1 LICCATVPTCRAFH
15 SPLLGGAAFL
25 VLLWTLACGSS
36 APRARSAA
44 DLTNPFLGP
53 EQSSWLI
60 GPIGRMASPEEVEA
74 YLAFSDETQAAQFID
89 QFWARRDPN
98 PNIPGNPLREA
109 FDERS
114 IEADRLFS
122 EAGYRGRRTDR
133 GAIFVVYGPPSET
146 DFEISPGRGQSPV
159 EAWKYNPTTPA
170 GLDGRKPAS
179 LYRFIKRGDLTVT
192 YLPGQSDPRLRH
204 REPPGLPPE

>member
-1 LICCATVPTCRAFH
+1 MTCSATAPRSIRSLLLGLAAV
-15 SPLLGGAAFL
+15 PLLAGA
-25 VLLWTLACGSS
+25 LACGSG
-36 APRARSAA
+36 APRTTNAA

-60 GPIGRMASPEEVEA
+60 GPIARIATPEEIKA
-74 YLAFSDETQAAQFID
+74 YMAISDEAEATQFID
-89 QFWARRDPN
+89 RFWAERDPN
-98 PNIPGNPLREA
+98 PGKPGNPLREA

-114 IEADRLFS
+114 AEADRLFT

-133 GAIFVVYGPPSET
+133 GTVFVLYGPPTKT
-146 DFEISPGRGQSPV
+146 DFEISPTPHDSAV
-159 EAWKYNPTTPA
+159 EAWTYAGTTPA

-192 YLPGQSDPRLRH
+192 YVPRESSDPRLRE
-204 REPPGLPPE
+204 RPGLPPPL

>member
-1 LICCATVPTCRAFH
+1 MSKLA
-15 SPLLGGAAFL
+15 LGVALVFL
-25 VLLWTLACGSS
+25 LACGGS
-36 APRARSAA
+36 APPRTRSAA

-60 GPIGRMASPEEVEA
+60 GPIGRIATPEEREA
-74 YLAFSDETQAAQFID
+74 FLALTDGAQAAQFIE

-98 PNIPGNPLREA
+98 PDRPGNPLREA

-114 IEADRLFS
+114 IEADRLFT

-133 GAIFVVYGPPSET
+133 GAIFVVYGPPSKT
-146 DFEISPGRGQSPV
+146 DFEISPSRDESAI
-159 EAWKYNPTTPA
+159 EAWTYNPTTPA

-179 LYRFIKRGDLTVT
+179 VYRFIKRGDLTVT
-192 YLPGQSDPRLRH
+192 YIPGQSDPRLRQQ
-204 REPPGLPPE
+204 PVMPPE